1 MCLDG
6 VHDYTHRAE
15 AIAEPAYFVGWNG
28 THEEFAAAVEDS
40 EVRWDA
46 QTLRELVWA
55 LPADCTEE
63 ERSRITREYAESL
76 HERYGVAVHVA
87 RHRPRIDKED
97 FGEFNASEKNHHV
110 HLSMTLRAVEGG
122 SKLVGNKLRSMNAK
136 TWLFGEEARMLDLV
150 NSVAATPARKGP
162 ADPSIGAQPHLGRA
176 WHMERRGVRTAAGDR
191 WRAHRAAVA
200 EHAAERAELA
210 EIEAEIEANRAALVA
225 AEREE
230 ALAEVPP
237 AAPERLG
244 IRDLIR
250 KGLGL
255 PTKAEAEAQKQA
267 EADRRRSE
275 YEQRRDQIAALG
287 QGIAKAKQTFAEA
300 RQRAAE
306 EAQRIAEAEEQ
317 AEAQRAEKARA
328 AMDKRIAEKPMAP
341 PLKTPAEIRA
351 AIKRDLD
358 HDKGPEPG
366 QSTGGR
372 RR

>member
-15 AIAEPAYFVGWNG
+15 AIAEPAYFVGWDG

-46 QTLRELVWA
+46 QTIRELVWA

-76 HERYGVAVHVA
+76 HERFGVAVHVA

-97 FGEFNASEKNHHV
+97 FGEFSASEKNHHV

-122 SKLVGNKLRSMNAK
+122 SKLVGNKLRAMNAK
-136 TWLFGEEARMLDLV
+136 TWLFGEEARMLELV
-150 NSVAATPARKGP
+150 NSVAATPARRGP

-210 EIEAEIEANRAALVA
+210 QLAEEIATDRAALA
-225 AEREE
+225 EAERAE
-230 ALAEVPP
+230 AAQVPP
-237 AAPERLG
+237 APVTQAAPERLG
-244 IRDLIR
+244 LMDRIR
-250 KGLGL
+250 KAAGFQ
-255 PTKAEAEAQKQA
+255 TKAEEQATIERMRVRAEKAKADAAEAQ
-267 EADRRRSE
+267 R
-275 YEQRRDQIAALG
+275 
-287 QGIAKAKQTFAEA
+287 
-300 RQRAAE
+300 RAAE
-306 EAQRIAEAEEQ
+306 EAQRIAEAEEA
-317 AEAQRAEKARA
+317 AEARRIEEAKLRMAERS
-328 AMDKRIAEKPMAP
+328 RTQPMPAP
-341 PLKTPAEIRA
+341 PAPAEIRA
-351 AIKRDLD
+351 RCDQ
-358 HDKGPEPG
+358 DKGPEPG
-366 QSTGGR
+366 QTTRAR